1 MANIDLA
8 GTKLRLVKTEY
19 GLVSALVGVRLRL
32 LTSRWILLS
41 RLPRLPIVAL
51 WGVGDFD
58 SAGRTGLVRKME
70 TLGFGHHTGF
80 VSGAGRSDCAA
91 HTVHV
96 VAGKRT
102 TDLAAHMN
110 LVGKGGQS
118 LARLPI
124 LVLWCGGERLIRLS
138 ILPGNTGVIC
148 RLAKAWLIAVGGI
161 VTLLLAQRI
170 VLTTCTVLTCG

>member
-19 GLVSALVGVRLRL
+19 GLVSALVGGTVEAADQPVDTAVQAAHSGLVGE
-32 LTSRWILLS
+32 W
-41 RLPRLPIVAL
+41 
-51 WGVGDFD
+51 GDFD
-58 SAGRTGLVRKME
+58 SAGRTGLVPKME

-91 HTVHV
+91 HTGHV

-110 LVGKGGQS
+110 LVGRGVAKSGSVAHTGSVVRRRTADSVVHTARKHWDYMSIGQS
-118 LARLPI
+118 LADCCWWYSDL
-124 LVLWCGGERLIRLS
+124 
-138 ILPGNTGVIC
+138 
-148 RLAKAWLIAVGGI
+148 AVGPEDCI
-161 VTLLLAQRI
+161 DHL
-170 VLTTCTVLTCG
+170 